1 MENLQWNIDTIAHV
15 IDISVAPVFLL
26 AGISGLLMVLTNRL
40 GRSIDRSRSL
50 QMVAGKQLSLKHKA
64 AIDNEMAG
72 LLKRSR
78 FINLSI
84 SLATVSALLVCLVI
98 ILLFLGSLLGIN
110 VSQIVASLFII
121 CMIILSVAFSCFL
134 AEVFIAA
141 RALRASLVSTESF
154 RAAAHNDNKY
164 Q

>member
-1 MENLQWNIDTIAHV
+1 MEVVQWNIDTIAHV

-50 QMVAGKQLSLKHKA
+50 QLVVGKQLSLKHKA
-64 AIDNEMAG
+64 AIDSEMAG
-72 LLKRSR
+72 LLKRSH

-98 ILLFLGSLLGIN
+98 ILLFMGSLLSVN
-110 VSQIVASLFII
+110 VSQIVASLFRSQYDRPELQ
-121 CMIILSVAFSCFL
+121 MPSLYKSD
-134 AEVFIAA
+134 
-141 RALRASLVSTESF
+141 RA
-154 RAAAHNDNKY
+154 
-164 Q
+164 

>member
-1 MENLQWNIDTIAHV
+1 MESLQWNIDTIAHV

-50 QMVAGKQLSLKHKA
+50 QATIEMELSPEVKA
-64 AIDNEMAG
+64 AIDKEMAG

-78 FINLSI
+78 FINWSI
-84 SLATVSALLVCLVI
+84 SLATASALLVCLVI
-98 ILLFLGSLLGIN
+98 IMLFMGSLANIN
-110 VSQIVASLFII
+110 FSQIVASLFIV
-121 CMIILSVAFSCFL
+121 CMVVLSAAFSCFL

-141 RALRASLVSTESF
+141 GALRASLE
-154 RAAAHNDNKY
+154 NKGGLPAEDY
-164 Q
+164 SD

>member
-1 MENLQWNIDTIAHV
+1 MESLQWNIDTIAHV

-50 QMVAGKQLSLKHKA
+50 QATIEMELLPEVKA
-64 AIDNEMAG
+64 AIDKEMAG

-78 FINLSI
+78 FINWSI
-84 SLATVSALLVCLVI
+84 SLATASALLVCLVI
-98 ILLFLGSLLGIN
+98 IMLFMGSLANIN
-110 VSQIVASLFII
+110 FSQIVASLFIV
-121 CMIILSVAFSCFL
+121 CMVVLSAAFSCFL

-141 RALRASLVSTESF
+141 GALRASLE
-154 RAAAHNDNKY
+154 NKVGLQGENY
-164 Q
+164 SD

>member
-1 MENLQWNIDTIAHV
+1 MESLQWNIDTIAHV

-50 QMVAGKQLSLKHKA
+50 QATIEMELLPEVKA
-64 AIDNEMAG
+64 AIDKEMAG

-78 FINLSI
+78 FINWSI
-84 SLATVSALLVCLVI
+84 SLATASALLVCLVI
-98 ILLFLGSLLGIN
+98 IMLFMGSLTNIN
-110 VSQIVASLFII
+110 FSQIVASLFIV
-121 CMIILSVAFSCFL
+121 CMMVLSAAFSCFL

-141 RALRASLVSTESF
+141 GALRTSLE
-154 RAAAHNDNKY
+154 NKAGLQGEDY
-164 Q
+164 SD

>member
-1 MENLQWNIDTIAHV
+1 LESLQWNIDTIAHV
-15 IDISVAPVFLL
+15 ISISVAPVFLL

-40 GRSIDRSRSL
+40 ARTIDRSRSL
-50 QMVAGKQLSLKHKA
+50 QGVELALLLPDQKVV
-64 AIDNEMAG
+64 IENEMAS

-84 SLATVSALLVCLVI
+84 GLATCSALLVCLVI
-98 ILLFLGSLLGIN
+98 ILLFLGSMISFN
-110 VSQIVASLFII
+110 VSAGVASLFIV
-121 CMIILSVAFSCFL
+121 CMVVLSVAFSCFL

-141 RALRASLVSTESF
+141 RSMRARLIDMESLVKPGELG
-154 RAAAHNDNKY
+154 